1 MRVVAPRN
9 GWQWL
14 KDGARLFAR
23 SPFTWVFAVFAYW
36 VLMLGT
42 KALPHAAGFL
52 LSLLMPAFAVSF
64 MALAR
69 ECAAGR
75 RASPIV
81 LAEGFRARLPTL
93 IALGAIYLAATF
105 AVLGVT
111 AVVDG
116 GALARW
122 MLLGE
127 AAGDE
132 ERPGSLFFG
141 GLVATLLATPVV
153 AAFWFAP
160 VLAAWDGMPPVKAL
174 FYSFFAVWRNWRA
187 FLVYGG
193 AVLLASVPLMM
204 LFGAAVTLLASVGGT
219 SVTGSPEAR
228 VGAGMLLASPLLF
241 GAVAILL
248 ASFYASYRDIFPTDG
263 APASGVLEG
272 P

>member
-36 VLMLGT
+36 VIMLLT

-52 LSLLMPAFAVSF
+52 FSLLMPAFAMSF

-75 RASPIV
+75 RASPLV
-81 LAEGFRARLPTL
+81 LSEGFRARLPAL
-93 IALGAIYLAATF
+93 VALGAIYLAATV
-105 AVLGVT
+105 AVLGLT
-111 AVVDG
+111 AIVDG

-127 AAGDE
+127 AAHEDAPAG
-132 ERPGSLFFG
+132 RLLFG
-141 GLVATLLATPVV
+141 GVVATLFSAPIF

-160 VLAAWDGMPPVKAL
+160 ILAAWDAMPPVKSL

-193 AVLLASVPLMM
+193 AVLAASIPLMM
-204 LFGAAVTLLASVGGT
+204 LFGMAVTLLANVGGAAV
-219 SVTGSPEAR
+219 SGSPEAR

-248 ASFYASYRDIFPTDG
+248 ASFYASYRDIFPPERSVT
-263 APASGVLEG
+263 SGVLE
-272 P
+272 PR